1 MSRRTRGEELDE
13 LHYQDTDSDVPEQRD
28 SKCKVKWTHEEDE
41 QLRTLVRQFGQQ
53 DWKFLASHFPNRT
66 DQQCQY
72 RWLRVLNPDLVK
84 GPWTKEED
92 EKVIE
97 LVKKYGTKQW
107 TLIAKHLKGRL
118 GKQCRERWHNHL
130 NPEVKKSCWTEEE
143 DRIICEAHKVLGNR
157 WAEIAKMLPGR
168 TDNAVKNHWNST
180 IKRKVDT
187 GGFLSES
194 KDCKP
199 PVYLLLEV
207 EGKESHQSVPPAE
220 AQQGSLVAGWSP
232 VLPAM
237 KEEESSE
244 EEAMAATP
252 AKGQGAVPAEL
263 DGVRAPEPLDDTP
276 KQEDEEGSSP
286 GSSLPYKWVVE
297 AANLLMPAV
306 GSSFSEALDL
316 IESDPDG
323 WCDLSKFD
331 LPEEPSTEGSIS
343 SSPEQPQPLQQRQA
357 PLPRQPAAPGP
368 SVTEY
373 RLDGHTISDLSRGS
387 RGELIPISPSTE
399 VGGLGIG
406 TPPSVLKRQK
416 KRRVALSPVT
426 ENSASLSF
434 LDSCNSLTPKS
445 TPVKTLPFSPS
456 QFLNFWNK
464 QDTLELE
471 SPSLTSTP
479 VCSQKV
485 VVTTP
490 LHRDKTP
497 LHQKH
502 TAFVTPD
509 QKYSMDNTPHTPTPF
524 KNALEKYGPLKP
536 LPQTPHLEE
545 DLKEVLRSEAGI
557 ELLIEDEVRPEKQKR
572 KPGLRRSPIKKVRK
586 SLALDI
592 VDEDGKLMVSM
603 LPKALSLP
611 THVPSSSSSLTPPG
625 VKGDNSLL
633 NKGFLQA
640 KPERPLSSQK
650 PRSHFPTPA
659 PMTSAWKTVACGG
672 TRDQL
677 FMQEKARQ
685 LLGRLKPSHTSRT
698 LILS

>member
-199 PVYLLLEV
+199 PMYLLLEL
-207 EGKESHQSVPPAE
+207 EDKESPPR
-220 AQQGSLVAGWSP
+220 AQPSDGQGGLGASWSP
-232 VLPAM
+232 ALPAM
-237 KEEESSE
+237 KEEDSSE
-244 EEAMAATP
+244 EEAAAATP
-252 AKGQGAVPAEL
+252 AEEQEAAPAEL
-263 DGVRAPEPLDDTP
+263 GRAGTPEALDSTP
-276 KQEDEEGSSP
+276 KREDQEGSSP
-286 GSSLPYKWVVE
+286 EIGLPYKWVVE
-297 AANLLMPAV
+297 AANLLIPAE

-331 LPEEPSTEGSIS
+331 LPEEPSPEGSVH
-343 SSPEQPQPLQQRQA
+343 SSPEQPQPSQWPA
-357 PLPRQPAAPGP
+357 PSPRQPIAPGP

-399 VGGLGIG
+399 VGGLGVG

-434 LDSCNSLTPKS
+434 LDSGNSLTPKS

-557 ELLIEDEVRPEKQKR
+557 ELTAEDQGRPEKQKR
-572 KPGLRRSPIKKVRK
+572 KAGLRRSPIKKVRK

-592 VDEDGKLMVSM
+592 VDEDGKLMMSS
-603 LPKALSLP
+603 LPKTLSLP
-611 THVPSSSSSLTPPG
+611 THVPSGSSSLILPG
-625 VKGDNSLL
+625 IRGDNSLL
-633 NKGFLQA
+633 NQGFLQA
-640 KPERPLSSQK
+640 KPEKPAAAQK
-650 PRSHFPTPA
+650 PRSHPPAPT
-659 PMTSAWKTVACGG
+659 PMTSAWKMVACGG

-685 LLGRLKPSHTSRT
+685 LLGRLKSSHTSRT